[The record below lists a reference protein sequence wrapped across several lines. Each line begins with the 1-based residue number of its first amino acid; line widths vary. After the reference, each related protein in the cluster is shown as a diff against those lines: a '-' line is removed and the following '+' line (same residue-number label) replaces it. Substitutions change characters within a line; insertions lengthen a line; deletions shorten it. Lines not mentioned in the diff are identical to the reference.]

1 MYVGRAVPRA
11 AAGLGAQPAGTSS
24 QRAPE
29 TGGFVYCRNTGSRP
43 RSGTGP
49 CVTPTVPATG
59 ARAPMAL
66 TALSG
71 DEQRILFT
79 QLWNVLEPR
88 LAVYLSSVSNGLR
101 VLTQALLPQLR
112 ADHEAAAA
120 LCRKVGLR
128 SCKELREVKRVTWQ
142 YKGLTLTNLATL
154 ATLGS
159 VLPTLESFG
168 LFATYPGISGGPNG
182 VQRLAEG
189 LGAGAL
195 PALTNLQI
203 FIMHEGASALSAALG
218 RGALPRLKTLVLVS
232 TAIGDAALVALAPAL
247 RRLPALGLL
256 SLQDSLFGDEGLAAL
271 VAPPPPAGSPPPPAG
286 ALPPSAGVL
295 TKLTVL
301 DLSDTQVTDAGCAT
315 LAAAL
320 NSGALPALKKLLLH
334 GIPASAAAIA
344 TVYEARA
351 NLKDEESESES
362 EEDEVQVEDDDEEEE
377 GEEDGE
383 GS

>member
-1 MYVGRAVPRA
+1 
-11 AAGLGAQPAGTSS
+11 
-24 QRAPE
+24 
-29 TGGFVYCRNTGSRP
+29 
-43 RSGTGP
+43 
-49 CVTPTVPATG
+49 
-59 ARAPMAL
+59 
-66 TALSG
+66 
-71 DEQRILFT
+71 
-79 QLWNVLEPR
+79 
-88 LAVYLSSVSNGLR
+88 
-101 VLTQALLPQLR
+101 
-112 ADHEAAAA
+112 
-120 LCRKVGLR
+120 
-128 SCKELREVKRVTWQ
+128 
-142 YKGLTLTNLATL
+142 
-154 ATLGS
+154 
-159 VLPTLESFG
+159 
-168 LFATYPGISGGPNG
+168 
-182 VQRLAEG
+182 
-189 LGAGAL
+189 
-195 PALTNLQI
+195 
-203 FIMHEGASALSAALG
+203 
-218 RGALPRLKTLVLVS
+218 
-232 TAIGDAALVALAPAL
+232 ALVALAPAL

-377 GEEDGE
+377 GGEDGE
-383 GS
+383 GG